1 MRLTRCC
8 LALALACLCLPA
20 LADPPKLGP
29 RMPAKTAANPF
40 DIVAWLDFAP
50 RGASL
55 IRSKIDVTARE
66 SDDTT
71 QITVFGRHRPKDP
84 RPPPPDDH
92 YTPLESDAAIPRDVH
107 YLPPGGC
114 SNGAYQTVGGQPANG
129 QDLIGQL
136 GSSGC

>member
-8 LALALACLCLPA
+8 LAFALACLCLPA

-71 QITVFGRHRPKDP
+71 QITVFGRHRHPMTTT
-84 RPPPPDDH
+84 PPWNQTPPSH
-92 YTPLESDAAIPRDVH
+92 GTCITCPPAVAPTGLIKPSAAS
-107 YLPPGGC
+107 PPT
-114 SNGAYQTVGGQPANG
+114 ART
-129 QDLIGQL
+129 
-136 GSSGC
+136 